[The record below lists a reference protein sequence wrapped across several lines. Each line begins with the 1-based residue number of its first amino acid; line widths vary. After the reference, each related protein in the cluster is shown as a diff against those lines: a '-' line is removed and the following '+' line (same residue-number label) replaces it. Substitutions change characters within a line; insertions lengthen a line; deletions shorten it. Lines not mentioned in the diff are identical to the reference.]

1 MAVALTT
8 SSAHGA
14 AAQSTT
20 GDSAL
25 APLVGA
31 YRFGPSRDVV
41 VSTLRIGPRVGLLLA
56 DLQSDALRVLFPGE
70 GADLYTAGPALARPA
85 PTEQRIRFV
94 RQQGVVVA
102 AERQWLDAGRVIRS
116 DTARRIPF
124 RERPARFA
132 DGDVLLQGT
141 LYVPATAGPHPAVVL
156 AHGSEDNDRHSFG
169 PIPFA
174 LVSRGFGVLVY
185 DKRGTGRSS
194 GSWRTVGLEP
204 LAQDVAAG
212 VAWLRKQ
219 PGIDPKRVGIYGTS
233 EGGWVAAAASVRVP
247 GVAFIVTASGGART
261 KADAYLHKVRRQ
273 LDGEPL
279 SASARDSAVRATVA
293 FLDSSRVR
301 ASQADAAGFD
311 RRLAYDPTEHWTRGT
326 APVLHLEG
334 EFDVLQSG
342 PSAAAW
348 YEALHRRAGHADATV
363 KLFPKAHHSLLQ
375 GVSGT
380 AAEFD
385 SAEGL
390 TQMATGYWDVLLGWL
405 AGHAH
410 R

>member
-1 MAVALTT
+1 
-8 SSAHGA
+8 
-14 AAQSTT
+14 
-20 GDSAL
+20 
-25 APLVGA
+25 
-31 YRFGPSRDVV
+31 V
-41 VSTLRIGPRVGLLLA
+41 VSTLRIGPRVSLLLA

-70 GADLYTAGPALARPA
+70 RADLYTAGAALARPA
-85 PTEQRIRFV
+85 PAEQRIRFV
-94 RQQGVVVA
+94 RQHGVVVA
-102 AERQWLDAGRVIRS
+102 AERQWLDAGRVMRS

-124 RERPARFA
+124 RQRSSGFA
-132 DGDVLLQGT
+132 NGDVLLQGT
-141 LYVPATAGPHPAVVL
+141 LYVPATPGPHPAVVL
-156 AHGSEDNDRHSFG
+156 AHGSEASDRDSFG

-174 LVSRGFGVLVY
+174 LVSRGFAVLVY
-185 DKRGTGRSS
+185 DKRGTGRST

-212 VAWLRKQ
+212 IVWLRKQ
-219 PGIDPKRVGIYGTS
+219 PGIDPRRVGIYGTS
-233 EGGWVAAAASVRVP
+233 EGGWVAAAASARVP
-247 GVAFIVTASGGART
+247 GVAFVVTASGGART

-273 LDGEPL
+273 LEGTPL
-279 SASARDSAVRATVA
+279 SPSARDSAVRATVA
-293 FLDSSRVR
+293 FLDSSRGR
-301 ASQADAAGFD
+301 AAHADAAGFD
-311 RRLAYDPTEHWTRGT
+311 RRLAYDPTDHWMRVT

-363 KLFPKAHHSLLQ
+363 KLFPKAHHSLVQ
-375 GVSGT
+375 GASGS
-380 AAEFD
+380 AAEFE